1 MRARERHAL
10 NYAQELKKKYG
21 HFPEVRRIARHRH
34 LPKHIY
40 NAKNEHR
47 IMKESRSR
55 KYACIFLLYCIVIS
69 LMHQVVLMETVHIIT
84 NQEID

>member
-1 MRARERHAL
+1 MRARERYAI
-10 NYAQELKKKYG
+10 NYAEELKKKYG

-47 IMKESRSR
+47 IMKESRAR
-55 KYACIFLLYCIVIS
+55 KYVFHCTLFIWVHGKWY
-69 LMHQVVLMETVHIIT
+69 HQSEKVALA
-84 NQEID
+84 